1 VTNAIRQHCIAQGKN
16 HASSAP
22 GAGAGRMAGASPAK
36 VSEIEEFVS
45 IVKLFWG
52 MLYRLPFAQREVLLL
67 VCVEELSY
75 LEAVGTR

>member
-1 VTNAIRQHCIAQGKN
+1 MKN

-22 GAGAGRMAGASPAK
+22 GAGAGCVAGVSHRRCPAK
-36 VSEIEEFVS
+36 VSETAEIVS

-75 LEAVGTR
+75 LEAVGVR